1 MKFTVTANED
11 GFSVDELLMETEE
24 KENIGLAIN
33 NMAYGTTAAL
43 LEFVQGFSSDN
54 TNAQEIFDLMLQHI
68 GAVAEEF
75 FENQTNARADE
86 DIYAISEEV
95 FLPWVYGLGYS
106 DVYEFIDLYSEE
118 QLKMAYEINGDTVEV
133 YFASADGRRLDDIG
147 EIEAASFEIAPEFAH
162 RQCLEF
168 TAIAWTALDRLYGQ
182 RNNYLRKNPL
192 DTLEKS
198 IRSELGRLIY

>member
-11 GFSVDELLMETEE
+11 GFSVDEMALAAEE

-43 LEFVQGFSSDN
+43 LEFVQNFASDN
-54 TNAQEIFDLMLQHI
+54 TNAQEIFNLMLQHI
-68 GAVAEEF
+68 GAVSEEF
-75 FENQTNARADE
+75 FENQANARNDE
-86 DIYAISEEV
+86 DIYEISEEV

-118 QLKMAYEINGDTVEV
+118 QLKMSFEIAGGTAQVFFIGE
-133 YFASADGRRLDDIG
+133 DGRRLDDIG
-147 EIEAASFEIAPEFAH
+147 EIDTDSFDSRPEYAH
-162 RQCLEF
+162 RQCLEM

-182 RNNYLRKNPL
+182 RNNYLRKQPVEW
-192 DTLEKS
+192 LENA
-198 IRSELGRLIY
+198 IRGALT